1 MFRKST
7 LRTYIESLPA
17 GVKFTSRNLLTMASR
32 KSVDNFVYR
41 SVRSGFIER
50 LARGLFRV
58 RLKNNAPVSPLE
70 AAAIKLG
77 AFGKKIVT
85 LGNSTIQ
92 SIVNADGKVE
102 KVLVVGTD
110 GRSSRFRFG
119 DWLIVCKGLAPRKL
133 KLAQTQVGRL
143 LRDIWLAG
151 QFNEQSTDTKTL
163 KFLRKRRHYALLRKF
178 QQFTPEWLS
187 DIFEYCAIYRSW

>member
-1 MFRKST
+1 MFRKSA
-7 LRTYIESLPA
+7 LRTYIESLPV
-17 GVKFTSRNLLTMASR
+17 GVKFTSRKLLTIASR
-32 KSVDNFVYR
+32 KSVDNFIYR
-41 SVRSGFIER
+41 SVRNGFIER

-58 RLKNNAPVSPLE
+58 RLKNNPPVSPLE

-119 DWLIVCKGLAPRKL
+119 DWLIICKGLAPRKL
-133 KLAQTQVGRL
+133 RLAQTQVGRI
-143 LRDIWLAG
+143 LRDLWLSG
-151 QFNEQSTDTKTL
+151 QFGEQSSDTKTL
-163 KFLRKRRHYALLRKF
+163 KFLRKRHHYPLLRKL
-178 QQFTPEWLS
+178 QQYTPEWLS